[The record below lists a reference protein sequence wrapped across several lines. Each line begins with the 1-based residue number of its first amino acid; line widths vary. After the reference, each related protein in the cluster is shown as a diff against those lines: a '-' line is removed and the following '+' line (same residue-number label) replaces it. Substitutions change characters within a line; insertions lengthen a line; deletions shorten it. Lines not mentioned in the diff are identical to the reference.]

1 VYHPNLAIN
10 NPEYPP
16 RVYFNKINDDS
27 FNIYIIFWHRPPNHW
42 EFMEHAE
49 SINFEIINRL
59 KKAKIDFAFP
69 TQSLQLSLNSNV
81 NLTYEKVEIKGLKSE

>member
-1 VYHPNLAIN
+1 
-10 NPEYPP
+10 
-16 RVYFNKINDDS
+16 
-27 FNIYIIFWHRPPNHW
+27 
-42 EFMEHAE
+42 MEHAE

-81 NLTYEKVEIKGLKSE
+81 NLANEKVEIKGLKSE